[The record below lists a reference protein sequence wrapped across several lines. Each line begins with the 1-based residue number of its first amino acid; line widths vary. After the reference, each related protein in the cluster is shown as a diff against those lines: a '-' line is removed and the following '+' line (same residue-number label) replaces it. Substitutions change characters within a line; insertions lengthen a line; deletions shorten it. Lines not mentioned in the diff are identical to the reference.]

1 MRLRSYAAAVSLK
14 LLLAAAILAQTPAAP
29 LHHTAAPAA
38 DAAPKTTALPVTSVS
53 LYKNG
58 VGFFEHTGHVTGNA
72 SVTIDFTSAQLN
84 DVLQSLTAID
94 LNNGRI
100 SGADYNSTTPLDQ
113 QLRSLSLGL
122 GANTT
127 FAGFLTAVRGSRIAV
142 TGSGPAFTGR
152 LLDIEAHTSTSKDAT
167 TAETWYLSVI
177 SDAGELRTF
186 PMTPALSVR
195 LLDQP
200 LHEDVNRYLQLLDTT
215 RNQGLRHLTLQDLG
229 TGARELRVSYISE
242 VPIWKSTYRIL
253 LTNSAT
259 KSDKIATLQG
269 WSVVDNT
276 TGADWINVHLSL
288 IAGAPQSFIQ
298 PLSQPIYSRRPE
310 IPIAEEQ
317 QLTPQTHDSGMDSN
331 DGNGSSLQG
340 TVTDPSG
347 AVVPNATITATNASS
362 GYRQSAT
369 ANANGRYSLAVPAG
383 TYHVETSMPGFQTYS
398 VAGVNVSSGGAT
410 SLNARLNVGSTSETI
425 EVTSDAASINTES
438 VNALPLRNRSY
449 AQLMVPRAGLMAPP
463 PPPPPPSYED
473 SATDSVNPNT
483 TTAAFDAYF
492 AYNLSE
498 PITLLKNESALVPIL
513 QAKIPAEPVTL
524 VSLDRDDLA
533 QPLRALWITNSSG
546 LTLDR
551 GSFSIVENGSFGG
564 QGLLDPIHP
573 GERRLLSYAADQAI
587 HVSTETSD
595 ADDVTRYTHLSA
607 SKGVVQLAFI
617 VLHATTYDIHNSAAD
632 PRTVILEH
640 PVEEGFTL
648 DPGSTPDETTASVYR
663 FRVEVAPGQTAKLHV
678 SAKKQDADEFQ
689 LAQAVQDEFAV
700 ILTDTNNDPNFRS
713 AVAPILQARRNVADA
728 QTLVDQTRAELTRL
742 AADQTRLRDN
752 ITALKD
758 ADKSS
763 QQRFI
768 AELNHDEDAIAS
780 NQATLAERTHALDA
794 AKAELANRIQSLQL
808 DEDLPAR

>member
-1 MRLRSYAAAVSLK
+1 MRLRCYTAIVSLK
-14 LLLAAAILAQTPAAP
+14 LVLAAAILAQTPA
-29 LHHTAAPAA
+29 HHAAPAA
-38 DAAPKTTALPVTSVS
+38 EATPKTSALPVTSVS

-94 LNNGRI
+94 LNSGRI

-122 GANTT
+122 PANTT

-142 TGSGPAFTGR
+142 TGSGAAFTGR
-152 LLDIEAHTSTSKDAT
+152 LLDIEAHTSTSKDSAT
-167 TAETWYLSVI
+167 TETYFLSVI

-229 TGARELRVSYISE
+229 TGTRELRVSYISE

-253 LTNSAT
+253 LTDSAS
-259 KSDKIATLQG
+259 KSDETATLQG

-276 TGADWINVHLSL
+276 TGTDWINVRLSL

-317 QLTPQTHDSGMDSN
+317 QLTPQTHDSSIESDRFTGGGLEQLG
-331 DGNGSSLQG
+331 GNGLQG
-340 TVTDPSG
+340 TVTDPTG
-347 AVVPNATITATNASS
+347 AVVPGATVTATNTST
-362 GYRQSAT
+362 GYRQSTRAD
-369 ANANGRYSLAVPAG
+369 ANGRYSLAVPPG

-398 VAGVNVSSGGAT
+398 VAGVNVSNGAAT
-410 SLNARLNVGSTSETI
+410 SLNARLNVGAASETV
-425 EVTSDAASINTES
+425 EVNSAAVTVDAQSIN
-438 VNALPLRNRSY
+438 NLPMNGRGYTNMAMLRPG
-449 AQLMVPRAGLMAPP
+449 VAPAP
-463 PPPPPPSYED
+463 KASYEEN
-473 SATDSVNPNT
+473 ATDSVTPDT
-483 TTAAFDAYF
+483 TTAAFDDYF
-492 AYNLSE
+492 AYNLTE
-498 PITLLKNESALVPIL
+498 PITILKNESALVPIL
-513 QAKIPAEPVTL
+513 QAKIPAESVTL
-524 VSLDRDDLA
+524 VSRSGDDLA

-564 QGLLDPIHP
+564 QGLLDPVHA
-573 GERRLLSYAADQAI
+573 GEKRLLSYAADQAI
-587 HVSTETSD
+587 HVSTESQD
-595 ADDVTRYTHLSA
+595 EDVTRYTHLSA
-607 SKGVVQLAFI
+607 SKGVVHLTST

-632 PRTVILEH
+632 ARTVILEH

-678 SAKKQDADEFQ
+678 SAKKQDSDEYSLEQ
-689 LAQAVQDEFAV
+689 NTEGQFAT
-700 ILTDTNNDPNFRS
+700 ILQNTNNDPAFK
-713 AVAPILQARRNVADA
+713 AAIAPILEARRNVADA
-728 QTLVDQTRAELTRL
+728 QTLVDQTKAELNRL
-742 AADQTRLRDN
+742 ATDQNRLREN
-752 ITALKD
+752 ITALNN

-768 AELNHDEDAIAS
+768 AELNHDEDAIAA
-780 NQATLAERTHALDA
+780 NQATLADRTKALQA
-794 AKAELANRIQSLQL
+794 AQAELANRIQALQL
-808 DEDLPAR
+808 DEDLPAK